1 MGRLSQNRAHN
12 RTNRFVKHTA
22 AALLAVSLLSGC
34 SLLPHKEVT
43 LQPPLIKP
51 VTEKIDAVEVKKGTI
66 ERLLIG
72 TATVAS
78 SHNVPL
84 FYKQNG
90 RLKDM
95 YVNQGDEV
103 KAGQV
108 VADLDQGDLDL
119 RIKLQK
125 LSLERVRILYYQA
138 KQSGA
143 DDKEVRLRQIDLE
156 REQIALDSLE
166 QQVSGASLTSPI
178 SGIVSYIDTIQSGD
192 GVNGYVPIVSIADPT
207 QLYLVYTVEDPK
219 LLSAVQMDMEVDITV
234 DKVSMK
240 GKVLQSPSSAPFT
253 DNKDLAD
260 RNSKLLYIGV
270 TDKNAKLE
278 MGKSVDIR
286 ISLEKHDNV
295 IVLPRSGLRTYLGR
309 TYVQVKDGDR
319 RKEVD
324 VEPGIMT
331 ATEVEINKGLEVG
344 QQIILNNN

>member
-1 MGRLSQNRAHN
+1 LLQNQAHK
-12 RTNRFVKHTA
+12 RTNRFVIQSA
-22 AALLAVSLLSGC
+22 AALIAVFMLSGC
-34 SLLPHKEVT
+34 SLLPQKEVT

-66 ERLLIG
+66 ERLLQG
-72 TATVAS
+72 SATVTS

-90 RLKDM
+90 RLKDL
-95 YVNQGDEV
+95 YVQQGEEV

-125 LSLERVRILYYQA
+125 LTLERVSILFYQA
-138 KQSGA
+138 KLSGA
-143 DDKEVRLRQIDLE
+143 DQKELRLRQIDLE
-156 REQIALDSLE
+156 REQIALASLE
-166 QQVSGASLTSPI
+166 EQLTGASLTSPI
-178 SGIVSYIDTIQSGD
+178 SGIVSYVDTVQSGD

-207 QLYLVYTVEDPK
+207 QLYLVYTVDDPK
-219 LLSAVQMDMEVDITV
+219 LISAVQLNMDVDVTV
-234 DKVSMK
+234 DNVTVK

-253 DNKDLAD
+253 DNKDLSD

-270 TDKNAKLE
+270 TDKKAKLE
-278 MGKSVDIR
+278 MGKSVDIL
-286 ISLEKHDNV
+286 ISLEKHENV

-331 ATEVEINKGLEVG
+331 STEVEIVKGLEVG

>member
-1 MGRLSQNRAHN
+1 MLQNQAHK
-12 RTNRFVKHTA
+12 RTNRLVKQTA
-22 AALLAVSLLSGC
+22 AALLAVTLLSGC
-34 SLLPHKEVT
+34 SLLPQKEKT

-51 VTEKIDAVEVKKGTI
+51 ATEKVDAVEVKKGTI
-66 ERLLIG
+66 ERLLKG
-72 TATVAS
+72 AATVVS
-78 SHNVPL
+78 SHKVPL

-90 RLKDM
+90 RLKDV
-95 YVNQGDEV
+95 YVNQGDVV

-108 VADLDQGDLDL
+108 VADLDLGDLEL
-119 RIKLQK
+119 RIQLQK
-125 LSLERVRILYYQA
+125 LSVERVSIQYYQA

-143 DDKEVRLRQIDLE
+143 DDKELRLRQIDLE

-166 QQVSGASLTSPI
+166 QQLTGSNLTSPI
-178 SGIVSYIDTIQSGD
+178 NGIVSYVDEKNSGD
-192 GVNGYVPIVSIADPT
+192 GVNGYVPLVSIDDPT
-207 QLYLVYTVEDPK
+207 QLYLVYTVDDPK
-219 LLSAVQMDMEVDITV
+219 LLSAVQLNMDVEVTISGVKT
-234 DKVSMK
+234 K

-253 DNKDLAD
+253 DNKDLSD

-278 MGKSVDIR
+278 LGKSVDIL

-309 TYVQVKDGDR
+309 TYVQIIDGDR

-331 ATEVEINKGLEVG
+331 STEVEINKGLEVG